1 MGFSVC
7 MCMCWGM
14 GVPCICSLR
23 AVGTTVGMIYDEGV
37 QTLQTSLTL
46 QMSRTHNAPPS
57 PPYRSYGLHRSWRWL
72 GSDTLGVSPGFR
84 CPGVI
89 VKLLVLRLPPR
100 RIGHQRELRPVDVSS
115 YATVTTPAE
124 VVFGRSRKQ
133 ATNNLLSDPQ

>member
-1 MGFSVC
+1 MK
-7 MCMCWGM
+7 
-14 GVPCICSLR
+14 R
-23 AVGTTVGMIYDEGV
+23 V
-37 QTLQTSLTL
+37 QTLPTSLTL
-46 QMSRTHNAPPS
+46 QMSHTHTSCPPP